1 MVNMD
6 NDREKKKGNDRPED
20 APRSEEEKKV
30 ESIIELAKFYYLNKK
45 YKEALEQFEMCLSL
59 DPDNEEILLSIALIH
74 EVNNEVEDAKEV
86 YHWILK
92 KNPENKSAREKLNKL
107 SGL

>member
-6 NDREKKKGNDRPED
+6 NDREKKKGRDSPED
-20 APRSEEEKKV
+20 APRSEEEKKIDT
-30 ESIIELAKFYYLNKK
+30 IIEVAKFYYLNKK

-74 EVNNEVEDAKEV
+74 EVNNEVDIAKDV
-86 YHWILK
+86 YQRILK

>member
-6 NDREKKKGNDRPED
+6 NDREKKKGRDSPED

-30 ESIIELAKFYYLNKK
+30 DTIIEVAKFYYLNKK

-74 EVNNEVEDAKEV
+74 EVNNEVDIAKDV
-86 YHWILK
+86 YQRILK